1 MHTEQTIK
9 TLRSVFQFLNGVPE
23 ANELIQESCPG
34 ITNNEEEEE
43 EVYSLR
49 RKIRTEKTR
58 RIIFS
63 QCHYLSGSK
72 PRQRVRIHE
81 IQD

>member
-1 MHTEQTIK
+1 MKCTVMPKYGTETKGRWALDNNMHTEQTIK

-49 RKIRTEKTR
+49 RKIRTEK
-58 RIIFS
+58 
-63 QCHYLSGSK
+63 K
-72 PRQRVRIHE
+72 RQGE
-81 IQD
+81 